1 MLRRGGEVG
10 KEWTNSLF
18 NGHSGV
24 YSKNTSAREAQTSEA
39 ELKNCS
45 SFLVLSPCQCF
56 CQVPWE
62 QPVYESTVRI
72 VRKSTLWIRG
82 LNLTE
87 GWWRPELDSF
97 KRTP

>member
-10 KEWTNSLF
+10 KEWTKSLF

-72 VRKSTLWIRG
+72 VRKVYTVDMWFEPNRRLVE
-82 LNLTE
+82 T
-87 GWWRPELDSF
+87 
-97 KRTP
+97 RT